1 MGGLNLGQLST
12 IWPAPAKLNLFL
24 HVVGRRSDGYHLLQ
38 TVFQFIDW
46 QDDLRFEVTDDGRI
60 AQAVTV
66 PGVSADQDLTVRA
79 ARLLQAESQ
88 APQGVLIELTKRLP
102 IGGGLGGG
110 SSDAATTLLALNALW
125 GLHWP
130 LERLAGLGLTL
141 GADVPIFV
149 RGSAAWAEG
158 VGEVFSPVDL
168 PEPWYVVLVPD
179 ASVLTRLVFTEL
191 DLTGLRSPITIRDFY
206 AGQGENDLAPV
217 VRRRYPEVDRAWH
230 WLAEYGHVRM
240 SGSGAS
246 VFIEVPDQA
255 FGQRV
260 VAACPSSWRICL
272 ARGCNIHPVHKR
284 LGQVTHWGV
293 AKR

>member
-1 MGGLNLGQLST
+1 MMSDSSE
-12 IWPAPAKLNLFL
+12 IWPAPAKINLFL
-24 HVVGRRSDGYHLLQ
+24 HVVGRRDDGYHNLQ

-46 QDDLRFEVTDDGRI
+46 QDDLRFDVTSDGQISR
-60 AQAVTV
+60 AVVV
-66 PGVSADQDLTVRA
+66 PDVAEDRDLTLRA
-79 ARLLQAESQ
+79 ARLFQAASGC
-88 APQGVLIELTKRLP
+88 ARGARIHLTKRLP

-110 SSDAATTLLALNALW
+110 SSDAATTLLALNVLW

-130 LERLAGLGLTL
+130 LERLAGLGLEL
-141 GADVPIFV
+141 GADVPVFIL
-149 RGSAAWAEG
+149 GTAAWAQG
-158 VGEVFSPVDL
+158 VGEELTPIDL

-179 ASVLTRLVFTEL
+179 ATVLTRLVFTEL
-191 DLTGLRSPITIRDFY
+191 DLTGFRPPITIRDFR

-217 VRRRYPEVDRAWH
+217 VRRRYQEVDRAWH
-230 WLAEYGHVRM
+230 WLADYGRVRM

-260 VAACPSSWRICL
+260 VAACPPRWRVCL
-272 ARGCNIHPVHKR
+272 ARGHNTHPVHAR